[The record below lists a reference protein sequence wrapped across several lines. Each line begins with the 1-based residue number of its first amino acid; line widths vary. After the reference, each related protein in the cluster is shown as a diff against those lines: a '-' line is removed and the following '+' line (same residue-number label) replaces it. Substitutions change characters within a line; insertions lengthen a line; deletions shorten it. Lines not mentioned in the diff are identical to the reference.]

1 MRVSPRMMFS
11 NWKARVEA
19 VVAAEDAVPALAY
32 RGLGPSSV
40 QLAASRHLQA

>member
-1 MRVSPRMMFS
+1 MMFS
-11 NWKARVEA
+11 NWKAR

-40 QLAASRHLQA
+40 QLAARRHLEA